1 MRKLYRRF
9 IPVVLACTIFST
21 SVFAE
26 PSSDELQN
34 EADRLEQEA
43 DKIEDEMEQA
53 EAEMNALQNEL
64 EGIMEDIYETESQL
78 IQKGEEIIQVTADL
92 EEAEAREIQQQEDME
107 RRIVVMYENGDSSM
121 LELIFESGSIAE
133 MLTRAENIQ
142 AVHDYDRKALEE
154 FVATKNKIA
163 TLKETL
169 ESEQAYLADLLEK
182 SEAQEAK
189 LSALVSE
196 KEAEVEN
203 FQERFAAAAEK
214 AAEMASKAEEAAR
227 REEEERRRKEEEE
240 RRRREEEERRRQEEE
255 ERREQEAANNSNSN
269 SNSNSNG
276 SSGDVSNNAAGDSE
290 VSGSGSSGGTDQSV
304 GWAIVAK
311 AETYLG
317 VPYAW
322 GGTSYSGIDCS
333 GLTMRC
339 HQAVGISIPRVSG
352 SQAYGGKKVAGLENA
367 LPGDVICYPGH
378 VAIYVGNYT
387 VIHAPRTGKDVMYAS
402 VYLGGS
408 KPITAIRRYW

>member
-1 MRKLYRRF
+1 MHKIFKRS
-9 IPVVLACTIFST
+9 IPVLLACTIFST

-43 DKIEDEMEQA
+43 DKIENEMEQA
-53 EAEMNALQNEL
+53 EEEMNALQNEL
-64 EGIMEDIYETESQL
+64 TGIMEEIYETESQL
-78 IQKGEEIIQVTADL
+78 VQKGEEIIEATEDL
-92 EEAEAREIQQQEDME
+92 EEAEAREVQQQEDME
-107 RRIVVMYENGDSSM
+107 RRIVAMYENGDGSM

-142 AVHDYDRKALEE
+142 AVHDYDRKALDE
-154 FVATKNKIA
+154 FIETKNKIA
-163 TLKETL
+163 ALKETL
-169 ESEQAYLADLLEK
+169 ESEQAYLAELLQK

-196 KEAEVEN
+196 KQAEVEN
-203 FQERFAAAAEK
+203 FEDRLAQAAAK
-214 AAEMASKAEEAAR
+214 AAEMAEKAEEAAR
-227 REEEERRRKEEEE
+227 KEEEERRRKEEEE

-255 ERREQEAANNSNSN
+255 ERREQEAANNNSSSNSN
-269 SNSNSNG
+269 SDSDQS
-276 SSGDVSNNAAGDSE
+276 SNNVQEDVP

-304 GWAIVAK
+304 GMAIVSK
-311 AETYLG
+311 AQSYLG

-322 GGTSYSGIDCS
+322 GGTSYNGIDCS

-339 HQAVGISIPRVSG
+339 HQGVGISIPRVSG
-352 SQAYGGKKVAGLENA
+352 SQAGGGKSVSGLANA

-387 VIHAPRTGKDVMYAS
+387 VIHAPRTGKNVEYAS